1 MLSPMLGVSTVAT
14 GMSRRALLLYDLIE
28 DKQFIDDAADDDG
41 IDERSM
47 DEEATVRAGAAEA
60 EEEAAARDAIARVR
74 RKLRT
79 NMIDDLLFY

>member
-47 DEEATVRAGAAEA
+47 DEEATVRAGAAE
-60 EEEAAARDAIARVR
+60 EEAAARDAIARVR